1 MSKFKVGDRVIGNS
15 QLVTREYRG
24 KVGTVFMLAKDDRQ
38 IHVEWDTGGRDGGFW
53 DTKFDRYVEPQTA
66 TPTTS
71 SALPTDSTERKRW
84 PLYSGLLAYFPAAL
98 AQVAHHSFLGNEK
111 HNPGLPLQH
120 ARGVSGDHQD
130 CIMRH
135 LVDAMEH
142 PAGSAQRVEE
152 LRALCWRGLALLQ
165 EESELA
171 GAPAAPAASFDR
183 VKK

>member
-1 MSKFKVGDRVIGNS
+1 MNKFKVGDKVVGNDRMVDEANRGIVCI
-15 QLVTREYRG
+15 VTR
-24 KVGTVFMLAKDDRQ
+24 VN
-38 IHVEWDTGGRDGGFW
+38 DTTLTAQRPDGHPLW
-53 DTKFDRYVEPQTA
+53 ADTAKFDPYVES
-66 TPTTS
+66 TPVANT
-71 SALPTDSTERKRW
+71 ALPTDSTERKRW

-142 PAGSAQRVEE
+142 PAGSAQRIEE